1 MKTNLSLILLLLSI
15 AIHNSYAQITP
26 DSLLGVYVG
35 KYYNNHNAN
44 SDNWYIV
51 SENWTVP
58 IKDLDTLNC
67 LSNKSITPSGSQP
80 FVFTT
85 PYDFCNSDFE
95 YQENNP
101 DYYRFNRFYGK
112 DSLWGNNEFIPGPPP
127 TGTPYSTR
135 FIGKKMYE
143 IGTTELENMLAIQ
156 VYPNPA
162 KELLNIRTEEDI
174 QAVDIH
180 IFNSRGQRV
189 KTFIEKYHK
198 NWLQVDVL
206 DLPKGI
212 YYIKITSFGRV
223 FHQKFIKI

>member
-1 MKTNLSLILLLLSI
+1 MKHIFLILLLLSI
-15 AIHNSYAQITP
+15 AIHDSYAQITP

-35 KYYNNHNAN
+35 DRFKKTNAYSN
-44 SDNWYIV
+44 EWLLTSKNWV
-51 SENWTVP
+51 VTVD
-58 IKDLDTLNC
+58 KLDTTTC
-67 LSNKSITPSGSQP
+67 IISETVTPWGNATIYLYTS
-80 FVFTT
+80 
-85 PYDFCNSDFE
+85 YDFCFADFN
-95 YQENNP
+95 YQENDPN
-101 DYYRFNRFYGK
+101 YYKFSWFYGK
-112 DSLWGNNEFIPGPPP
+112 DSLWANNEFIPGPPP
-127 TGTPYSTR
+127 SGTPYSLR

-162 KELLNIRTEEDI
+162 KELLNIRTEENLE
-174 QAVDIH
+174 AMDIH

-212 YYIKITSFGRV
+212 YYIKIASFGRV